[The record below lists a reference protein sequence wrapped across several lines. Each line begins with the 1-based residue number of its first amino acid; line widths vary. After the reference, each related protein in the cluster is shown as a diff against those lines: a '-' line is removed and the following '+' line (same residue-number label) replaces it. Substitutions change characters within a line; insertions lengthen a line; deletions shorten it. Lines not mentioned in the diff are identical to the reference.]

1 MITCSHGTGSQSQVL
16 RKAVQDTEV
25 GGLTVQPSKGADHD
39 EFPNLADNMEM
50 WYLRSATDAAGR
62 SYNRHFQMRATSHW
76 GVRPETGTQ
85 SLHAPCKPS
94 IGSLPRPRS
103 LTTRKV
109 TVLIGCCWQRNPKG
123 LGIGR

>member
-1 MITCSHGTGSQSQVL
+1 ML

-85 SLHAPCKPS
+85 RLHAPCKPS
-94 IGSLPRPRS
+94 HPLDRCPGLD
-103 LTTRKV
+103 LQVTRKV
-109 TVLIGCCWQRNPKG
+109 TVLVEELQWIEYKWT
-123 LGIGR
+123 